1 MASLNKILLIGNVGG
16 DPEMRFTPSGVA
28 VTTFSLATNRN
39 TTLPDGSI
47 KKETEWFRITAWRKQ
62 AETCNQFLTKG
73 KLVYVEGSLRTS
85 TWDGKDGL
93 KRTTLEVNADRVVFL
108 DSRQGAAPLPP
119 EDGPAMD
126 GDVID
131 PDDMAF

>member
-39 TTLPDGSI
+39 ITQPDGSI

-62 AETCNQFLTKG
+62 AESCNQFLTKG

-93 KRTTLEVNADRVVFL
+93 KRTSLEVNADRVLFI

-119 EDGPAMD
+119 DAGPAIE
-126 GDVID
+126 GDIEPED
-131 PDDMAF
+131 IPF

>member
-16 DPEMRFTPSGVA
+16 DPEMRFTPSGVP

-39 TTLPDGSI
+39 VTLPDGSI

-73 KLVYVEGSLRTS
+73 KLVYVEGSLRTN
-85 TWDGKDGL
+85 TWDGKDGQ
-93 KRTTLEVNADRVVFL
+93 KHTSLEVNADRVLFI
-108 DSRQGAAPLPP
+108 DRQGAAPLPP
-119 EDGPAMD
+119 DEGPAIE
-126 GDVID
+126 GDIEPED
-131 PDDMAF
+131 IPF

>member
-16 DPEMRFTPSGVA
+16 DPEMRFTPSGVP

-39 TTLPDGSI
+39 VTLPDGSV

-73 KLVYVEGSLRTS
+73 KLVYVEGSLRTN
-85 TWDGKDGL
+85 TWDGKDGQ
-93 KRTTLEVNADRVVFL
+93 KHTSLEVNADRVLFI
-108 DSRQGAAPLPP
+108 DRQGAAPLPP
-119 EDGPAMD
+119 DEGPAIE
-126 GDVID
+126 GDIEPED
-131 PDDMAF
+131 IPF

>member
-39 TTLPDGSI
+39 ITQPDGSI

-62 AETCNQFLTKG
+62 AESCNQFLTKG
-73 KLVYVEGSLRTS
+73 KLVYVEGSLRTR
-85 TWDGKDGL
+85 TWDGKDGQ
-93 KRTTLEVNADRVVFL
+93 KHTSLEVNADRVLFI
-108 DSRQGAAPLPP
+108 DKQGAVPLPP
-119 EDGPAMD
+119 DAGPAIE
-126 GDVID
+126 GDIEPED
-131 PDDMAF
+131 IPF